1 MAIAFSLGPCLF
13 IPFLTSK
20 KKKSQSQ
27 AILTLEVFLPVN
39 IDEHK
44 VNMLPNNISHLFF
57 GTFAYD
63 MDVSQCK

>member
-1 MAIAFSLGPCLF
+1 M
-13 IPFLTSK
+13 PFYSFFNLV
-20 KKKSQSQ
+20 SQSQ